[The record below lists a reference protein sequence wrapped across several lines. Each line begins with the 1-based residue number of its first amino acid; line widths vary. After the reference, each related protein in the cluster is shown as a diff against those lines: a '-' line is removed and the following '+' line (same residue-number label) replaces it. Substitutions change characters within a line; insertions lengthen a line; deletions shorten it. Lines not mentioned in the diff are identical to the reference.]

1 MNDNLIPVNTMG
13 YMDEET
19 EQWIPIDAIGLK
31 SNNIRYTAD
40 DIQEAFEKA
49 SKDIKNVI
57 STVDSGLTDITNT
70 IGDIS
75 KIPASGAT
83 IVDKVLNEFIRR
95 SVNVQDF
102 GAKGDG
108 VTDDTEAFKAAFA
121 SGKREVFVPAGIYM
135 VQGLHIPSY
144 VRLYGVGS
152 GSVIKLHPTATGT
165 SCVLTNSDYTNGNEF
180 ILIEYLD
187 LDWNLDKNDN
197 TITNGTNANCVG
209 IVNSK
214 FVRVNNVNARNP
226 GVHGFDVSSP
236 VWNSSTDGAEH
247 YQPNGSRYVWIE
259 NCTATNYGDDGFT
272 THYSDYIFFTDCY
285 AYDANGSAHDKGSSN
300 SNGFEIDDGS
310 KNVWLVNCYSRKN
323 CRGFEVKAHSRAPA
337 ARNVNLIN
345 CYSENDIRAFDF
357 RHIGFH
363 LASEKPS
370 PNAFD
375 INVVNC
381 TAQHPIF
388 SDLYQGL
395 NPRALVI
402 SAYRNVN
409 VSNFNAIGDP
419 TYDYKNTIVISTQY
433 KSRNINLNNIS
444 VSGFTTASNDIY
456 VIGGA
461 QKSDNV
467 NISNVT
473 INQSALVGIAVGSKV
488 GSVNINNVNMTGT
501 NKAGSIGVYC
511 TNSQTNISA
520 AMCEQ
525 YVTPSK
531 IAGKTYAFIP
541 NNFKGGTRIATTS
554 GYAKTK
560 TSAVIASSGGGQAT
574 GDASAVIATTG
585 GSKAEGPRN
594 AVIASSGGSKTT
606 AEGSRSLVVASNN
619 SSIEGSGSSRVVIG
633 SQSVVNRKGYTTIWG
648 YGTSDTPST
657 SNIKIE
663 HDAMRGNVALAGQV
677 KGASTFADYAEYFES
692 ADGRAI
698 PTGYMV
704 TLDGDKI
711 KKANLG
717 DKVLGVISET
727 AGIVLGES
735 LFNWQGR
742 YLKNEFGGL
751 IYEDTD
757 VIFVDSEG
765 IQRTEIRR
773 LPKENP
779 NFNAN
784 EEYVPRSERPEWN
797 IVGMFGQIFVRIDE
811 TVQNG
816 DRIVPK
822 AGKGSKSS
830 DASGYPVMKITTP
843 YTKERGYGVAVCLI
857 TPTV

>member
-1 MNDNLIPVNTMG
+1 MG
-13 YMDEET
+13 FKYYDKKT
-19 EQWIPIDAIGLK
+19 EQYVPMSIELLK
-31 SNNIRYTAD
+31 SDGVSFTAPEIKKAFD
-40 DIQEAFEKA
+40 TASQDIT
-49 SKDIKNVI
+49 NVI
-57 STVDSGLTDITNT
+57 STVDSSLTDIKNT

-152 GSVIKLHPTATGT
+152 GSIIKLHPTAAGT
-165 SCVLTNSDYTNGNEF
+165 SCVLTNSDYTNGNEY
-180 ILIEYLD
+180 ILIEDLD
-187 LDWNLDKNDN
+187 LDWNLDKKDN

-214 FVRVNNVNARNP
+214 FVRVKNVNARNP

-236 VWNSSTDGAEH
+236 VWNSSSDGAEH
-247 YQPNGSRYVWIE
+247 YQPNGSKYVWIE

-272 THYSDYIFFTDCY
+272 THYSDYVFFTNCY
-285 AYDANGSAHDKGSSN
+285 AYDANGSAHSKGDSN

-370 PNAFD
+370 TSAFD

-388 SDLYQGL
+388 SDLYKGL

-433 KSRNINLNNIS
+433 KSRNINLSNIT

-511 TNSQTNISA
+511 TNSQANINA

-525 YVTPSK
+525 YATPSK

-554 GYAKTK
+554 GYAKTN
-560 TSAVIASSGGGQAT
+560 TSVVMASSGGGQAT

-633 SQSVVNRKGYTTIWG
+633 SQSVANRKGYTTIWG
-648 YGTSDTPST
+648 YGTSDAPST

-663 HDAMRGNVALAGQV
+663 HDAMRGNIALTGQV

-751 IYEDTD
+751 IYEDRD
-757 VIFVDSEG
+757 VTFVDSEG
-765 IQRTEIRR
+765 MQRTEIRR

-811 TVQNG
+811 TVQDG

>member
-13 YMDEET
+13 YMDEKT

-40 DIQEAFEKA
+40 DIQEAFDKA

-95 SVNVQDF
+95 SVNVKDF

-108 VTDDTEAFKAAFA
+108 VTDDSEAFKAAFA
-121 SGKREVFVPAGIYM
+121 SGKREVFVPAGMYM

-152 GSVIKLHPTATGT
+152 GSIIKLHPTAAGT
-165 SCVLTNSDYTNGNEF
+165 SCVLTNSDYTNGNEY
-180 ILIEYLD
+180 ILIEDLD
-187 LDWNLDKNDN
+187 LDWNLDKKDN

-214 FVRVNNVNARNP
+214 FVRVRNVNARNP

-236 VWNSSTDGAEH
+236 VWNSSIDGAEH
-247 YQPNGSRYVWIE
+247 YQPNGSKYVWIE

-272 THYSDYIFFTDCY
+272 THYSDYIFFTNCY
-285 AYDANGSAHDKGSSN
+285 AYDANGSAHSKGSSN

-323 CRGFEVKAHSRAPA
+323 CRGFEVKAHNRAPA

-363 LASEKPS
+363 LASEKIS
-370 PNAFD
+370 TSAFD

-395 NPRALVI
+395 NPRALVV

-409 VSNFNAIGDP
+409 ISNFNAIGDP
-419 TYDYKNTIVISTQY
+419 TYDYKNTTVISTQY
-433 KSRNINLNNIS
+433 KSRNINLNNIT
-444 VSGFTTASNDIY
+444 VAGFTTASNDIY

-488 GSVNINNVNMTGT
+488 GSVNISNANLIGTSKTG
-501 NKAGSIGVYC
+501 SVGVYC
-511 TNSQTNISA
+511 TNSQVNINSV
-520 AMCEQ
+520 MSEN
-525 YVTPSK
+525 YSTPSK
-531 IAGKTYAFIP
+531 IAGKTYSFIP

-560 TSAVIASSGGGQAT
+560 TSVVMASSGGGQAT

-606 AEGSRSLVVASNN
+606 SEGSRSLIGASNN
-619 SSIEGSGSSRVVIG
+619 SRIEGAGSSRTVLA
-633 SQSVVNRKGYTTIWG
+633 SQGVVNKTGYTVALG
-648 YGTSDTPST
+648 YGTSSTPST
-657 SNIKIE
+657 ANTKIQLHAKDGNIT
-663 HDAMRGNVALAGQV
+663 LTGQV

-698 PTGYMV
+698 ATGYMV
-704 TLDGDKI
+704 TLEGDKI
-711 KKANLG
+711 RKANLG
-717 DKVLGVISET
+717 EKVLGVISET
-727 AGIVLGES
+727 AGVVLGES
-735 LFNWQGR
+735 LFNWQGK
-742 YLKNEFGGL
+742 YLRNEFGGL
-751 IYEDTD
+751 IYEDVD
-757 VIFVDSEG
+757 VIFINSEG
-765 IQRTEIRR
+765 VQVTETRR

-779 NFNAN
+779 EFNSD

-797 IVGMFGQIFVRIDE
+797 IVGMFGQIYVRVDE
-811 TVQNG
+811 TVQDG
-816 DRIVPK
+816 DRIIPK
-822 AGKGSKSS
+822 AGKGSKST
-830 DASGYPVMKITTP
+830 DGTGYPVMKVTTP
-843 YTKERGYGVAVCLI
+843 YTKERGFGVAVCLVA
-857 TPTV
+857 PMM

>member
-152 GSVIKLHPTATGT
+152 GSIIKLHPTAAGT
-165 SCVLTNSDYTNGNEF
+165 SCVLTNSDYTNGNEY
-180 ILIEYLD
+180 ILIEDLD
-187 LDWNLDKNDN
+187 LDWNLDKKDN

-214 FVRVNNVNARNP
+214 FVRVRNVNARNP

-236 VWNSSTDGAEH
+236 VWNSSSDGADH
-247 YQPNGSRYVWIE
+247 YQPNGSKYVWIE

-272 THYSDYIFFTDCY
+272 THYSDYIFFTNCY

-345 CYSENDIRAFDF
+345 CYSENDIRSFDF
-357 RHIGFH
+357 RHVGFH
-363 LASEKPS
+363 LATEKIS
-370 PNAFD
+370 TSAFD

-381 TAQHPIF
+381 TAKYPIYN
-388 SDLYQGL
+388 DLYTGL

-419 TYDYKNTIVISTQY
+419 AYDYKNTPIITTQY

-473 INQSALVGIAVGSKV
+473 IHQSALVGIAVGSRV
-488 GSVNINNVNMTGT
+488 DSVNINNVNLTGT

-511 TNSQTNISA
+511 TNSQANISA

-525 YVTPSK
+525 YATPSK
-531 IAGKTYAFIP
+531 IAGKTYTFIP
-541 NNFKGGTRIATTS
+541 NNFKGGLRGATTS
-554 GYAKTK
+554 GYAKTN
-560 TSAVIASSGGGQAT
+560 TSAVLASSGEPQAL
-574 GDASAVIATTG
+574 GDATLVGATTG
-585 GSKAEGPRN
+585 GCVAKGTRTN
-594 AVIASSGGSKTT
+594 VFGSSGGSSVD
-606 AEGSRSLVVASNN
+606 GSRSGVYNSND
-619 SSIEGSGSSRVVIG
+619 SHIEGQNVSREIHASGGVKLGENDRYMVVG
-633 SQSVVNRKGYTTIWG
+633 GFG
-648 YGTSDTPST
+648 ATPSRA
-657 SNIKIE
+657 NIKWMLNSING
-663 HDAMRGNVALAGQV
+663 DITSAG
-677 KGASTFADYAEYFES
+677 KMNGGATFSDYAEYFES
-692 ADGRAI
+692 LDGKAI
-698 PTGYMV
+698 PTGTIV
-704 TLDGDKI
+704 TLEGAKI
-711 KKANLG
+711 RPARKG
-717 DKVLGVISET
+717 EDVHGVISET
-727 AGIVLGES
+727 AGTILGGADIH
-735 LFNWQGR
+735 WQGR
-742 YLKNEFGGL
+742 YLKNEFGGY
-751 IYEDTD
+751 IYEDVVNPETGD
-757 VIFVDSEG
+757 VKK
-765 IQRTEIRR
+765 
-773 LPKENP
+773 LPKVNP
-779 NFNAN
+779 
-784 EEYVPRSERPEWN
+784 EWIEKIDYVPREERPEWN
-797 IVGMFGQIFVRIDE
+797 IVGLLGQVYVKVDN
-811 TVQNG
+811 TVSVG
-816 DRIVPK
+816 DRIEGNYGIGTKTEDRFYSWK
-822 AGKGSKSS
+822 AMEI
-830 DASGYPVMKITTP
+830 VTP
-843 YTKERGYGVAVCLI
+843 YSDKLGYGIAICLI
-857 TPTV
+857 K

>member
-1 MNDNLIPVNTMG
+1 MG
-13 YMDEET
+13 FKYYDKKT
-19 EQWIPIDAIGLK
+19 EQYVPMSIELLK
-31 SNNIRYTAD
+31 SDGVSFTAPEIKKAFD
-40 DIQEAFEKA
+40 TASQDIT
-49 SKDIKNVI
+49 NVI
-57 STVDSGLTDITNT
+57 STVNSSLTDIKNT

-152 GSVIKLHPTATGT
+152 GSIIKLHPTAAGT
-165 SCVLTNSDYTNGNEF
+165 SCVLTNSDYTNGNEY
-180 ILIEYLD
+180 ILIEDLD
-187 LDWNLDKNDN
+187 LDWNLDKKDN

-214 FVRVNNVNARNP
+214 FVRVRNVNARNP

-236 VWNSSTDGAEH
+236 VWNSSSDGADH
-247 YQPNGSRYVWIE
+247 YQPNGSKYVWIE

-272 THYSDYIFFTDCY
+272 THYSDYIFFTNCY
-285 AYDANGSAHDKGSSN
+285 AYDANGSAHSKGASN

-323 CRGFEVKAHSRAPA
+323 CRGFEVKAHNRAPA

-363 LASEKPS
+363 LASEKIS
-370 PNAFD
+370 TSAFD

-419 TYDYKNTIVISTQY
+419 TYDYKNTTVISTQY
-433 KSRNINLNNIS
+433 KSRNINLSNIT
-444 VSGFTTASNDIY
+444 VSGFTKASNDIY

-488 GSVNINNVNMTGT
+488 GSVNISNVNMTGT
-501 NKAGSIGVYC
+501 NKSGSIGVYC
-511 TNSQTNISA
+511 TNSQANINA
-520 AMCEQ
+520 TMCEQ
-525 YVTPSK
+525 YATPSK

-554 GYAKTK
+554 GYAKTN
-560 TSAVIASSGGGQAT
+560 TSVVMASSGGGQAT

-633 SQSVVNRKGYTTIWG
+633 SQSVINRKGYTTIWG
-648 YGTSDTPST
+648 YGTSDTPSI

-663 HDAMRGNVALAGQV
+663 HDAMRGNIALTGQV

-751 IYEDTD
+751 IYEDRD
-757 VIFVDSEG
+757 VTFVDSEG
-765 IQRTEIRR
+765 MQRTEIRR

-811 TVQNG
+811 TVQDG